1 MKTTATK
8 QVKYNPIK
16 QEIFFLENGRLTHG
30 FVGKIASTKFFD
42 ACGDKNTD
50 VMIVDRSKD
59 EKTAKIRQ
67 FHAILAKKGLLD
79 LKYDIIAQYG
89 VESSKDLT
97 VEQLDEQINALNATE
112 TSESVRSER
121 SSVLYL
127 LGKLEINGS
136 KEEGWDMVNN
146 YLKQPRIAGKTLYEM
161 NTQELRDC
169 VKKLRAIIYKKG

>member
-1 MKTTATK
+1 METTAK
-8 QVKYNPIK
+8 IEVMYDPKK
-16 QEIFFLENGRLTHG
+16 QEIFYANNGRLTHG
-30 FVGKIASTKFFD
+30 YVGKNTFLKFCE
-42 ACGDKNTD
+42 ACVDENMD
-50 VMIVDRSKD
+50 VMIVDRSND

-97 VEQLDEQINALNATE
+97 VEQLNEQITALNATE
-112 TSESVRSER
+112 ASESVRSER